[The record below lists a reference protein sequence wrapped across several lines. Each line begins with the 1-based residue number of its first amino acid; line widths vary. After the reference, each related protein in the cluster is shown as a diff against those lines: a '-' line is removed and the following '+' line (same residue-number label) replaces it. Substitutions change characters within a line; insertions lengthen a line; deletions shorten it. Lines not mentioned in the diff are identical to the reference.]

1 MALKDYQQAA
11 TERFEEW
18 YRILEEKKAS
28 AGGAREELIEAI
40 GQERADEVF
49 KHAGF
54 QDYVEE
60 AWRQVSG
67 KPHVG
72 RYNGMGGSIPNV
84 CFRVPTGGGKT
95 LLAGCAL
102 ERMKRQ
108 TGLVLWIVPTRA
120 IFEQTMSLLRDKESM
135 LRQSL
140 DRASANRVIVMDK
153 EHPVSRAAIDQSLCV
168 MLLMKQGA
176 DNKREDFLKIRRDA
190 AIYSSFFPSE
200 EEAVGNRKLLSKNNL
215 EAVPGTEAP
224 KHSLLNAIK
233 VARPVVILDE
243 AHKTRGISGKEI
255 ISYVSDMNPSLIIE
269 LSATPPDESNVLVNV
284 SGNDLRREEMIK
296 MPINLTVM
304 PANSSWKELLRAA
317 VDDFEGISA
326 AADECPGRHIR
337 PIMVVRAERVGARQ
351 RGRGYIHAED
361 VREYIESVKSRD
373 HEIALRTVE
382 QDDLKGTDLMSEES
396 RVRYI
401 ITKDALKEGW
411 DCPFAYA
418 LVVLDKLKS
427 RTGVTQLLGRILRQ
441 PGQRAT
447 GNETMDSCY
456 VYCRS
461 EETSKIINYV
471 RAGLEADG
479 LADMASRIVVRGGA
493 GRETESRDASMRNR
507 FEPAYRPRVLH
518 MDGGGWVELDYDRH
532 ILPEVDWGSITAPD
546 TSGIA
551 PEKGFVQG
559 AIVDIGKVTRLD
571 AESNTYIDRSVRIS
585 EWSQIISET
594 IPNQWQA
601 SRIVIEC
608 IEGLRKGGHDDE
620 SIYGMRRFL
629 LGRLNDHVRSE
640 IAGQAER
647 IFRRKLESK
656 KIRFE
661 LEADSASYRMR
672 GRYAVSGDRLAILKG
687 MRGEPVQRS
696 LFDPFCEERFGTDA
710 EGGFAVHLDAASAL
724 KWWHGIAA
732 KDRGEYYL
740 RGWRRHRV
748 WPDLVAMF
756 GGKGGGRT
764 LRIYEIK
771 GTSLDSPDAE
781 YRRRVQDALHGALD
795 EWGVMKVSDGPMKGE
810 FRILFENR
818 AGEEGAK
825 LLGAPKNDRA
835 Q

>member
-11 TERFEEW
+11 MERFGEW
-18 YRILEEKKAS
+18 YRILEEKKA
-28 AGGAREELIEAI
+28 AAEGAREELTIRV
-40 GQERADEVF
+40 GQERADETF
-49 KHAGF
+49 KHAEF
-54 QDYVEE
+54 QDYVEQ
-60 AWRQVSG
+60 AWEQVSG
-67 KPHVG
+67 KPHVA
-72 RYNGMGGSIPNV
+72 RHNGMGGSIPNV

-102 ERMKRQ
+102 ERMKKQ

-120 IFEQTMSLLRDKESM
+120 IFEQTMRLLRDKGSM

-140 DRASANRVIVMDK
+140 DRAGANRVIVMDK
-153 EHPVSRAAIDQSLCV
+153 EYPVSRAAIDQSLCV

-176 DNKREDFLKIRRDA
+176 DNKREDFLKIRRDS

-200 EEAVGNRKLLSKNNL
+200 EEDSGNRKLLSKNNL
-215 EAVPGTEAP
+215 EAVQGTETP
-224 KHSLLNAIK
+224 KHSLLNAIRI
-233 VARPVVILDE
+233 ARPVIILDE
-243 AHKTRGISGKEI
+243 AHKTRGISGEEI

-284 SGNDLRREEMIK
+284 SGDDLRQEEMIK

-326 AADECPGRHIR
+326 AAGECPGRYIR
-337 PIMVVRAERVGARQ
+337 PIMVVRAERVGAQQ

-382 QDDLKGTDLMSEES
+382 QDDLKGTDIMSEES

-427 RTGVTQLLGRILRQ
+427 STGVTQLLGRILRQ

-447 GNETMDSCY
+447 GSEVLDSCY

-471 RAGLEADG
+471 KAGLEADG

-493 GRETESRDASMRNR
+493 GQKAESRDMSVRDR
-507 FEPAYRPRVLH
+507 LEPSYIPRVLH
-518 MDGGGWVELDYDRH
+518 KDGGGWVELDYDRH
-532 ILPEVDWGSITAPD
+532 ILSEVDWGSITAPD
-546 TSGIA
+546 MSGIA

-559 AIVDIGKVTRLD
+559 AAVDIGKVTRLD
-571 AESNTYIDRSVRIS
+571 TESNTYIDRSVRIS

-601 SRIVIEC
+601 SRVVIEC
-608 IEGLRKGGHDDE
+608 IEGLRRDGHDDE
-620 SIYGMRRFL
+620 GIYGMRRFL

-647 IFRRKLESK
+647 VFRRKLESK
-656 KIRFE
+656 KIRLD
-661 LEADSASYRMR
+661 LEVDSFNYRMR
-672 GRYAVSGDRLAILKG
+672 ERYTVSGDRLAILKD
-687 MRGEPVQRS
+687 MRGKPVQRS
-696 LFDPFCEERFGTDA
+696 LFDLLYEEQLDTDA
-710 EGGFAVHLDAASAL
+710 EGGFAAHLDAASAL

-732 KDRGEYYL
+732 KGKGEYYL
-740 RGWRRHRV
+740 RGWRQHRI
-748 WPDLVAMF
+748 WPDFVAVF
-756 GGKGGGRT
+756 GGKGRGRT

-771 GTSLDSPDAE
+771 GTRLDNPGTE
-781 YRRRVQDALHGALD
+781 YKLRVQDALRGALD
-795 EWGVMKVSDGPMKGE
+795 EWGVMKVNGGPMKGE
-810 FRILFENR
+810 FKILFENHV
-818 AGEEGAK
+818 GEEGA
-825 LLGAPKNDRA
+825 
-835 Q
+835 